1 MLRRYEE
8 KKTRLVVGLMSG
20 TSVDGIDA
28 ALVRIE
34 GPAEAPR
41 AAMLAF
47 ENAPYPKEVREK
59 IFGLFQTEKATVDR
73 VGEMNFLLGELF
85 AEAALAVV
93 RKAGLRPEEI
103 DLIGSHGQT
112 VYHHPEQV
120 SASGFTFRYTVQ
132 IGEGA
137 VIAERTGIP
146 CVSDFRVAD
155 MAAGGQG
162 APLVPFTEYLLSRR
176 PRETVL
182 LLNLGG
188 VANVTVL
195 PAGRGPEDVSAF
207 DTGPADMVI
216 DGLMEALFRLPMDRD
231 GKTATGG
238 KIDDGL
244 LEYML
249 RDPYFTAPPPKTT
262 GRERFGSEYVGRV
275 LNYAESNGIVPGDAV
290 ATAAMLTARSVSD
303 AYRRFIAPRY
313 AASELIAS
321 GGGSYNPYLMD
332 LLKNE
337 MAKAGVRVSTQ
348 EETGRNGDA
357 KEAAAFA
364 LLADRAALGLPNCL
378 PGVTGARS
386 AAVMG
391 KLSLPSCRE
400 RK

>member
-1 MLRRYEE
+1 MLHRYDE
-8 KKTRLVVGLMSG
+8 KETRFVVGLMSG

-28 ALVRIE
+28 ALTRIQ

-41 AAMLAF
+41 VGLLAF
-47 ENAPYPKEVREK
+47 ENAPYPKEVRER
-59 IFGLFQTEKATVDR
+59 IFRLFQPEQATVGR

-85 AEAALAVV
+85 AEAALSVV
-93 RKAGLRPEEI
+93 RKAGFRPEDI

-120 SASGFTFRYTVQ
+120 SLSGFTFGYTVQ

-137 VIAERTGIP
+137 VIAERTGVP
-146 CVSDFRVAD
+146 CISDFRVAD

-162 APLVPFTEYLLSRR
+162 APLVPFTEYLLYRR

-188 VANVTVL
+188 VANITVL
-195 PAGRGPEDVSAF
+195 PAGCGPEDVSAF

-216 DGLMEALFRLPMDRD
+216 DGLMETLFRLPMDRD
-231 GKTATGG
+231 GRTAAGG
-238 KIDDGL
+238 KINGKMLDR
-244 LEYML
+244 ML
-249 RDPYFTAPPPKTT
+249 RDPYFAAPPPKTT
-262 GRERFGSEYVGRV
+262 GRERFGSGYVGRV
-275 LNYAESNGIVPGDAV
+275 LSYMESNGVAPADGV
-290 ATAAMLTARSVSD
+290 ATAAMLTARSVAE
-303 AYRRFIAPRY
+303 AYRRFIAPRC

-321 GGGSYNPYLMD
+321 GGGSYNPYLMG

-337 MAKAGVRVSTQ
+337 MAKAGVRVSAQ
-348 EETGRNGDA
+348 EEIGQNGDA
-357 KEAAAFA
+357 KEAVAFA

-391 KLSLPSCRE
+391 KLSLPSRW
-400 RK
+400 KGK

>member
-8 KKTRLVVGLMSG
+8 KETRFVVGLMSG

-162 APLVPFTEYLLSRR
+162 APLVPFTEYLLFRR

-195 PAGRGPEDVSAF
+195 PAGCGPEDVSAF

-216 DGLMEALFRLPMDRD
+216 DGLMEAFFRLPMDRD

>member
-41 AAMLAF
+41 AALLAF

-59 IFGLFQTEKATVDR
+59 IFGLFQTEKATVDK

-162 APLVPFTEYLLSRR
+162 APLVPFTEYLLFRR

-195 PAGRGPEDVSAF
+195 PAGCGPEDVSAF

-216 DGLMEALFRLPMDRD
+216 DGLMEAFFRLPMDRD
-231 GKTATGG
+231 GKTAAGG

-244 LEYML
+244 LEHML
-249 RDPYFTAPPPKTT
+249 RDPYFSAPPPKTT

-275 LNYAESNGIVPGDAV
+275 LNYAESNGIPPGDAV